1 MPIEAWLRG
10 PVPGID
16 PWLQPAAHALLQV
29 REELPGAVEGL
40 TAPQLEARPGQAA
53 SLAFHL
59 RHLAGATDRLLTY
72 ARGEQLGEEQRRRAA
87 AEAEGGEADPQALVR
102 AVQAAVDEVLA
113 HMRHA
118 SRDELLAERKVG
130 RAGLPSTVHGL
141 LFHIAEHAARHLGQ
155 VVTTAKV
162 VRGQGSSTSKEL
174 PPPARAT

>member
-16 PWLQPAAHALLQV
+16 SWLQPAAHALLQV
-29 REELPGAVEGL
+29 REELPGAVAGL
-40 TAPQLEARPGQAA
+40 TREQLEARPGQAA
-53 SLAFHL
+53 SVGFHL

-72 ARGEQLGEEQRRRAA
+72 ARGEQLDEAQRSRAA
-87 AEAEGGEADPQALVR
+87 AEAAAGTAGPEALV
-102 AVQAAVDEVLA
+102 AAAQAAVDEVLE
-113 HMRHA
+113 HMRRT

-162 VRGQGSSTSKEL
+162 LRG
-174 PPPARAT
+174 